1 MLEARVAL
9 KATVITTALL
19 IAALLFWVVR
29 HVVGLLAQTAKG
41 EVSHLPYV
49 WLYAFAFLF
58 VEMLF
63 CFTERT
69 CTTTPQQDKQL
80 AAARLV
86 VNVPAFNEDPE
97 ALWQC
102 LESMLRQTRPP
113 DCVFVVDDGS
123 KVDYTDIRARF
134 FEAAEAAGVEARW
147 ERQPNAGK
155 RHAQGRTIAA
165 TPDADFYLTVDS
177 DAVLDPH
184 AIEEGLKPFI
194 NPRVQSVAGVVLVS
208 NRVNL
213 LTKLTNIWFTVG
225 QLVDRSMMSSVGGVL
240 VNSGALAFYRGD
252 LLREN
257 LDGYLNET
265 FFGRRI
271 ETSDDSMLTIY
282 ALLKGKAIQQPTS
295 FSFTLMPERYS
306 HHRRQ
311 YLRWMRGATI
321 RAFWRF
327 RYLPVHKPAYWLNLL
342 GWLQVVLSTC
352 TFLIL
357 FVYTPVVRPAVVPF
371 FVIIPLL
378 VGYGQGLRTFTIK
391 RSDMRFR
398 QQFYEWLL
406 MPVVIFYSFFVLRA
420 LRFYAIFTCLQTGWG
435 TRQTVEV
442 TANKKEEK
450 QNVCV

>member
-1 MLEARVAL
+1 MPEARVAL
-9 KATVITTALL
+9 KGTVITTALL

-134 FEAAEAAGVEARW
+134 YEAAEAAGVEARW

-252 LLREN
+252 LLQRSARS
-257 LDGYLNET
+257 GGSAT
-265 FFGRRI
+265 CRC
-271 ETSDDSMLTIY
+271 TS
-282 ALLKGKAIQQPTS
+282 Q
-295 FSFTLMPERYS
+295 
-306 HHRRQ
+306 
-311 YLRWMRGATI
+311 
-321 RAFWRF
+321 
-327 RYLPVHKPAYWLNLL
+327 
-342 GWLQVVLSTC
+342 
-352 TFLIL
+352 
-357 FVYTPVVRPAVVPF
+357 
-371 FVIIPLL
+371 
-378 VGYGQGLRTFTIK
+378 RT
-391 RSDMRFR
+391 
-398 QQFYEWLL
+398 
-406 MPVVIFYSFFVLRA
+406 
-420 LRFYAIFTCLQTGWG
+420 G
-435 TRQTVEV
+435 
-442 TANKKEEK
+442 
-450 QNVCV
+450 